1 MLQGTAAAYPE
12 VRAGRHDTIRRR
24 HQNID
29 QAGLV
34 PLPAPLDHPKTNAF
48 PRQCAVDEDGLAC
61 VACDPPT
68 VMRQIHDVG
77 FLHLT

>member
-1 MLQGTAAAYPE
+1 
-12 VRAGRHDTIRRR
+12 
-24 HQNID
+24 
-29 QAGLV
+29 
-34 PLPAPLDHPKTNAF
+34 LPAPLDHPKTNAF